1 MNIGTYTKSLLH
13 IAVAVLAAIQ
23 ADAAAGPLSVAQVVQ
38 LAILFVGSVVVFWA
52 PNLTG
57 KVAGY
62 FKVIGATVIAVLT
75 AAAPFIVSG
84 HITTSEAITV
94 IFAAIGALTVGIVPN
109 QPALKQ

>member
-13 IAVAVLAAIQ
+13 IVVTVLAAIQ
-23 ADAAAGPLSVAQVVQ
+23 ASTASGPLSVSQIVQ
-38 LAILFVGSVVVFWA
+38 LVILTVGSVVVYWA
-52 PNLTG
+52 PNLDG

-62 FKVIGATVIAVLT
+62 FKVIGAAVIAVLT

-84 HITTSEAITV
+84 HITTAEVITV